1 MYGFFS
7 TCWTCAT
14 CGPEMENATMAGPFY
29 VNISTL
35 QTNLWNVSNFW
46 GNFGKNGPIFEKKW
60 PEFCGLVLTENV
72 VACPVSKVPHAESG
86 LWHVKKKSYTNE
98 ISSVPVLQ
106 CPSGLVL
113 QCSNDPVL
121 QSVEAWASRLT
132 SRSCLIGIRLASHS
146 IFLAGWLKLKVLFYW
161 LQFKN
166 STTIFS
172 HIF

>member
-1 MYGFFS
+1 MKCFQLLR
-7 TCWTCAT
+7 
-14 CGPEMENATMAGPFY
+14 E
-29 VNISTL
+29 
-35 QTNLWNVSNFW
+35 FW
-46 GNFGKNGPIFEKKW
+46 QKWPYFRKKW

-172 HIF
+172 HIFSHIFEDRDLLFVLPVITFKCDGPTQFQANRN